1 MFEVS
6 YLPILLAGAASVALA
21 FVWYHPRVFGSLWM
35 RLVNLTPEQVEKGKK
50 RMPAMALIAF
60 LGSMLSAYVMAFML
74 PLLVIPD
81 LIGAIEF
88 AIWTWLGFVAPTML
102 GEVLWEQ
109 QSFKLYLINALFLL
123 ASFTLMATILVL

>member
-6 YLPILLAGAASVALA
+6 FLSILLAGASSVALA

-35 RLVNLTPEQVEKGKK
+35 RLTNLTPEQVEKGKK
-50 RMPAMALIAF
+50 RMPVMAFIAF

-88 AIWTWLGFVAPTML
+88 AIWTWLGFVAPALL
-102 GEVLWEQ
+102 GQVLWEQ
-109 QSFKLYLINALFLL
+109 KSFKLYLINALFLL
-123 ASFTLMATILVL
+123 ASFILMATILVL